1 MHNISKKDENH
12 NSFYLVLL
20 TQEPIKLTNTDPAQ
34 RGNKKVDPD
43 PQHFVYALLCSG
55 PEAIAAGREERV
67 CAEDLP
73 QMQDLSLRA
82 SL

>member
-1 MHNISKKDENH
+1 MIM
-12 NSFYLVLL
+12 LL
-20 TQEPIKLTNTDPAQ
+20 TLDLTKLTNTDPDQ
-34 RGNKKVDPD
+34 RGNKKVNPD
-43 PQHFVYALLCSG
+43 QQHFVHALLCLG